1 MKIQIYSDFVC
12 PFCYIGKARLEKA
25 LSQSNLDAQIEL
37 KSFELDPNRK
47 PYSGEK
53 ITEVIAQK
61 YGISEQESEKINEN
75 INQNAADVGI
85 KINFDDMKCTNTLN
99 AHRLAKF
106 AASKGKELK
115 LSDELFKAYFTLGA
129 NLSDE
134 KTLLEISQKAG
145 LNKDEAKAVLD
156 DEQAFLDDVRR
167 DEYEARLA
175 GISSVPCFIIDERLV
190 VRGALPVEELKRAFK
205 QAGELSGKT
214 CGDLACD
221 V

>member
-25 LSQSNLDAQIEL
+25 LSQSKINAQIEL
-37 KSFELDPNRK
+37 KSFELNLNRK

-61 YGISEQESEKINEN
+61 YGISEQESAKINEN

-85 KINFDDMKCTNTLN
+85 KINFDDMKYTNTLN

-106 AASKGKELK
+106 AASKGKELE
-115 LSDELFKAYFTLGA
+115 LSDELFKAYFTLGV

-145 LNKDEAKAVLD
+145 LDKDEAKAVLD

-190 VRGALPVEELKRAFK
+190 VRGALPVEEPKRAFK
-205 QAGELSGKT
+205 QAGELNGKT
-214 CGDLACD
+214 CDGSACD